1 MKRVPQL
8 KGERSMREAD
18 DFPVL
23 AGECG
28 VRSGDYAN

>member
-1 MKRVPQL
+1 MKGAPQ
-8 KGERSMREAD
+8 GEEKDAREAD

-28 VRSGDYAN
+28 VRSGDYSN